1 VDRENRTGGYGGS
14 LLHVRQQG
22 RLDEPQCAS
31 IPRPGGRNHLARTRR
46 QIPSRSSGG
55 PDRAGLAELMTTTA
69 ALDRDFS
76 LSQSV
81 LRTVPMWQPLRK
93 AESARGVTILALDS
107 ACFRIAFAG
116 SKTSLKPCPLFK
128 DRQTLE

>member
-1 VDRENRTGGYGGS
+1 MSRNA
-14 LLHVRQQG
+14 
-22 RLDEPQCAS
+22 PQS
-31 IPRPGGRNHLARTRR
+31 RPGGRNHLARDEAANAFPP
-46 QIPSRSSGG
+46 QQS

-69 ALDRDFS
+69 ALDRVFS
-76 LSQSV
+76 VSQSV

-93 AESARGVTILALDS
+93 AESSRGATILALDS

-128 DRQTLE
+128 DR